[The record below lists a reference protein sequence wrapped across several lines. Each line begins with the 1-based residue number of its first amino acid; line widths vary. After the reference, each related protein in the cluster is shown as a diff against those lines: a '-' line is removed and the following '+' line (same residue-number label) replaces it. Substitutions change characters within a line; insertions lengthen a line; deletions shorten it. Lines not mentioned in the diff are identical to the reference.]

1 MKLPRGIKL
10 DISANN
16 FSKVYIIDEIRN
28 KRSKIP
34 VVLEFIPEILEDYQN
49 NLKELDKI
57 SLPEKFYVDVTFK
70 YIDESDHKYILQ
82 YVIRSG
88 FGEANISKYYCN
100 SIEDIQKILDCK
112 IKMDRKVGI
121 LNSGLEL
128 KE

>member
-10 DISANN
+10 DISAND

-121 LNSGLEL
+121 SNSGLEL

>member
-112 IKMDRKVGI
+112 IEMDRKVGI